1 MKTRT
6 ITAVIALLLFL
17 PIVIIGSWP
26 LLILVYLMAITG
38 LYEILKMNRIHIVS
52 LPGILSLIAL
62 CMVLIPQESF
72 SPAIADFQLEIIV
85 ALALIMLSTTVVSK
99 NRFTFVDMGFCVLAV
114 AYIGI
119 GFMYFFETRESGL
132 IYILYAL
139 LIVWLTDTGAYLF
152 GKAFGRRK
160 LWPQI
165 SPNKTIEGSLG
176 GTLVSVLIPVVFVF
190 TGLMEGSLWLLIP
203 FTIVLSIFGQM
214 GDLVESALKRHFDV
228 KDSGTFLP
236 GHGGILDR
244 FDSFIFVLP
253 LMNILPIHFI
263 ITGEYYDKT
272 ISILGVT
279 GSIGTQALDI
289 IKKIRNILN
298 SVQFLPAAI

>member
-119 GFMYFFETRESGL
+119 GFMYFFETREYGL

-176 GTLVSVLIPVVFVF
+176 GTLVSVLIPAVFVF

-253 LMNILPIHFI
+253 LMNILPI
-263 ITGEYYDKT
+263 
-272 ISILGVT
+272 IS
-279 GSIGTQALDI
+279 
-289 IKKIRNILN
+289 
-298 SVQFLPAAI
+298 

>member
-17 PIVIIGSWP
+17 PIVVIGSWP

-38 LYEILKMNRIHIVS
+38 LYEILKMNRIHIFS
-52 LPGILSLIAL
+52 LPGVLSLIAL
-62 CMVLIPQESF
+62 SMVLIPQDSY
-72 SPAIADFQLEIIV
+72 SPTIADFQLEIIV

-99 NRFTFVDMGFCVLAV
+99 NRFNFVDMSFCVMAV

-152 GKAFGRRK
+152 GKSFGRRK

-176 GTLVSVLIPVVFVF
+176 GTLVSVIIPIVFVM

-253 LMNILPIHFI
+253 LMNILPI
-263 ITGEYYDKT
+263 
-272 ISILGVT
+272 IS
-279 GSIGTQALDI
+279 
-289 IKKIRNILN
+289 
-298 SVQFLPAAI
+298 

>member
-17 PIVIIGSWP
+17 PIVIMGSWP
-26 LLILVYLMAITG
+26 LLVLVYLMAITG
-38 LYEILKMNRIHIVS
+38 LYEILKMNRIHIFS

-62 CMVLIPQESF
+62 CMVLIPQESY
-72 SPAIADFQLEIIV
+72 SPNIAEYQLEIIV
-85 ALALIMLSTTVVSK
+85 GLALIMLSTTVVSK

-119 GFMYFFETRESGL
+119 GFMYFFETREAGL

-139 LIVWLTDTGAYLF
+139 LIDWLTDSGAYIL

-165 SPNKTIEGSLG
+165 SPNKTIEGSVG
-176 GTLVSVLIPVVFVF
+176 GTLVSVIIPIVFVSF
-190 TGLMEGSLWLLIP
+190 GVMEGSLWLLIP

-253 LMNILPIHFI
+253 LMNILPI
-263 ITGEYYDKT
+263 
-272 ISILGVT
+272 IS
-279 GSIGTQALDI
+279 
-289 IKKIRNILN
+289 
-298 SVQFLPAAI
+298 

>member
-17 PIVIIGSWP
+17 PIVILGSWP
-26 LLILVYLMAITG
+26 LLILVYLMAITA
-38 LYEILKMNRIHIVS
+38 LYEILKMNRIHIFS

-62 CMVLIPQESF
+62 CMVLIPQESY

-99 NRFTFVDMGFCVLAV
+99 NRFNFVDMSFCVMAV

-152 GKAFGRRK
+152 GKSFGKRK

-176 GTLVSVLIPVVFVF
+176 GTLVSIIIPIVFVM

-203 FTIVLSIFGQM
+203 FTVVLSIFGQM

-253 LMNILPIHFI
+253 LMNILPI
-263 ITGEYYDKT
+263 
-272 ISILGVT
+272 IS
-279 GSIGTQALDI
+279 
-289 IKKIRNILN
+289 
-298 SVQFLPAAI
+298 